1 MEQRVG
7 SLKCPNCGGEASPES
22 VTCSWCGSTLATVA
36 CPRCFASIFV
46 GMKHCPYCGAEAAQA
61 VQARPAQ
68 LKCVR
73 CDVSLVEVEVGGVN
87 LSECRHCGGLWVDK
101 SSFQKICEERE
112 EQEAVLG
119 MASPVPAGAT
129 EKTDNNLRMYVPCP
143 LCGSLMNRLNFAGC
157 SGVVIDW
164 CKEHGSWFDYQEL
177 GQIVNFIRDGG
188 LKKSRERELEKIHEE
203 TRRLKEQ
210 ERDLLAQQF
219 RQSEGIDLTSIS
231 RQDHKFLADILSAIW
246 KGIPKT

>member
-1 MEQRVG
+1 
-7 SLKCPNCGGEASPES
+7 
-22 VTCSWCGSTLATVA
+22 
-36 CPRCFASIFV
+36 
-46 GMKHCPYCGAEAAQA
+46 MKHCPYCGAEAAQA
-61 VQARPAQ
+61 VQGRPAQ
-68 LKCVR
+68 LKCPR
-73 CDVSLVEVEVGGVN
+73 CDITLVQLEVGGVN
-87 LSECRHCGGLWVDK
+87 LSECRRCGGLWVDK
-101 SSFQKICEERE
+101 SSFQKICAERE

-129 EKTDNNLRMYVPCP
+129 EKADHNLRTYVPCP

-188 LKKSRERELEKIHEE
+188 LKKSRERELEKIREE
-203 TRRLKEQ
+203 SRRLKEQ

-219 RQSEGIDLTSIS
+219 RHSEGIDLGSVS
-231 RQDHKFLADILSAIW
+231 RQDHKFLVDILSAIW
-246 KGIPKT
+246 KGLPKA